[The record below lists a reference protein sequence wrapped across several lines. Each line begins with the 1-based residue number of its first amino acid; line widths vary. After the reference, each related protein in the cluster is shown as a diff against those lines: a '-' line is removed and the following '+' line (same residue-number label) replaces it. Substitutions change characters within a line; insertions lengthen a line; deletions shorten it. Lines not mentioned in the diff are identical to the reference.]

1 MKIYLPILA
10 AVALFSSAASADD
23 HLYQASHF
31 GGLTFVGDDTFNKA
45 GKQIPDTALVRAAR
59 SSGKRQK
66 RPQPIPQRRTRTP
79 R

>member
-45 GKQIPDTALVRAAR
+45 GKQIPDTAPGQG
-59 SSGKRQK
+59 SPFIGEETK
-66 RPQPIPQRRTRTP
+66 TP
-79 R
+79 